1 MRRCACS
8 AASQPDGLPARAFEA
23 DRNACR
29 LRAWGLRRMY
39 GARQRRDRSF
49 LPDVGGADTRRICRN
64 HRRIIRQRRD
74 RRPPGC
80 LSRSQRIAMRLL
92 HAGNACRRTGFAAAG
107 NRAGSGAD
115 TRASVRQLLPLHRLS
130 GHCRCGRDHGAGP
143 HGTQPMTVASAN
155 PNGLM
160 VLDRPNSYIGKVVPR
175 PNLARL
181 MQGRGLYVSDM
192 ELPRMAH
199 VVFLR
204 SPHAHAKIIGIDA
217 AEARRIPEVIAVVT
231 GKELAAVITPWVGV
245 LSHLKGLKSAP
256 QHAIAI
262 DRVCWQGEAVAA
274 VVATSRAVA
283 EDAAE
288 AVRIEYEELDAVTDM
303 CTALDRETPVIHRSL
318 GDNLAFERNLD
329 AGAVDAAFAQSDEV
343 VAADF
348 IFGRHTGVTLE
359 PRAVV
364 ADWNVAEQRLTIYQ
378 GTQAP
383 HMFQNKNVMCQY
395 RAVGHPIACSV
406 TEGLVDL
413 AASKIAMD
421 PVEIR
426 RRNLIADHAYPC
438 VSPSGLRFEQLSHHA
453 AMSKLMT
460 MMGYDALRA
469 EQAALRKTNIHRG
482 IGIASFIEVT
492 NPSAAFYGVGGARI
506 SSQDG
511 VAVRLDA
518 QGSVICQ
525 TSITEQGQGSESLTA
540 QIVGSVLGV
549 SMERVRVIL
558 GDTDNTPYGGGT
570 WASRGAGIGGEAALQ
585 ATKILRKNIL
595 DVAAAILQSSPG
607 ELDIAN
613 NVVVNANDGS
623 PRIELREL
631 GRIVYFRPDTL
642 PPGIQ
647 AELMAT
653 RHFVPRE
660 YPFAFTNGV
669 QASWVEVDTDT
680 GFVKLLKHWVVEDCG
695 TIINPQLVDEQ
706 IRGGVVQGLGAALF
720 EKCIYD
726 ERGQLTNANMADY
739 LVPMSGEMPDI
750 DVGHVVSPTADSEL
764 GAKGAGEAGTAG
776 AAAAVA
782 NAVNDALKPFGAIIT
797 EIPLTPQ
804 VILTALGRI

>member
-1 MRRCACS
+1 
-8 AASQPDGLPARAFEA
+8 
-23 DRNACR
+23 
-29 LRAWGLRRMY
+29 
-39 GARQRRDRSF
+39 
-49 LPDVGGADTRRICRN
+49 
-64 HRRIIRQRRD
+64 
-74 RRPPGC
+74 
-80 LSRSQRIAMRLL
+80 
-92 HAGNACRRTGFAAAG
+92 
-107 NRAGSGAD
+107 
-115 TRASVRQLLPLHRLS
+115 
-130 GHCRCGRDHGAGP
+130 
-143 HGTQPMTVASAN
+143 MTIASAN
-155 PNGLM
+155 PEILSE
-160 VLDRPNSYIGKVVPR
+160 LDRPNSYIGKVVPR
-175 PNLARL
+175 PNLERL

-192 ELPRMAH
+192 ELPRMGQA
-199 VVFLR
+199 VFLR
-204 SPHAHAKIIGIDA
+204 SPHAHAKVMGIDA
-217 AEARRIPEVIAVVT
+217 TEARRMPGVIAIVT
-231 GKELAAVITPWVGV
+231 GAELAAVITPWIGV

-256 QHAIAI
+256 QRAIAI

-274 VVATSRAVA
+274 IVATSRAAA

-288 AVRIEYEELDAVTDM
+288 IVRVEYQELDAVTDM
-303 CTALDRETPVIHRSL
+303 RTALDPETSVIHASL
-318 GDNLAFERNLD
+318 GDNLAFERHLD
-329 AGAVDAAFAQSDEV
+329 AGAVDAAFAGSDEV
-343 VAADF
+343 VEADF

-383 HMFQNKNVMCQY
+383 HMVQNLAALHLRLEEAQVRVVCKDVGGSFGIKVHIYADEMATYALSMLLRRPVKFVADRIESFNTDIHARDHRCKGRIGVKRDGTITAFEIDDLTGIGPYSMYPRTSAIEANQVVNLVGGPYVTKNYRARARVVFQNKNVMCQY

-413 AASKIAMD
+413 AAAKIGMD

-426 RRNLIADHAYPC
+426 RRNLIADDSYPC
-438 VSPSGLRFEQLSHHA
+438 VSPSGLKFELLSHHA
-453 AMSKLMT
+453 AMNKLMK
-460 MMGYDALRA
+460 MMDYDGLRA
-469 EQAALRKTNIHRG
+469 EQAALRKNNIHRG

-511 VAVRLDA
+511 VTVRLDA
-518 QGSVICQ
+518 TGSVICQ

-585 ATKILRKNIL
+585 AAKILRNNVL
-595 DVAAAILQSSPG
+595 NVAAAILQSSPA
-607 ELDIAN
+607 ELDIAE
-613 NVVVNANDGS
+613 NAIVSACDGS

-631 GRIVYFRPDTL
+631 ARIVYFRPDTL
-642 PPGIQ
+642 PPGVQ
-647 AELMAT
+647 PELMAT

-669 QASWVEVDTDT
+669 QACWLEVDTDT
-680 GFVKLLKHWVVEDCG
+680 GFVKLLRHWVVEDCG

-750 DVGHVVSPTADSEL
+750 DVGHVVSPTSETEL

-782 NAVNDALKPFGAIIT
+782 NAVNDALRPFGIIIT